1 MIIQTVRLKSQLS
14 EEELL
19 AIARER
25 APQFRALEGLVQ
37 KYYVRLGEPGRFV
50 GVYLWDS
57 RESLEAFRE
66 SELAKSIPEAYQV
79 IEAPDI
85 EIGEVV
91 FPLRG

>member
-1 MIIQTVRLKSQLS
+1 MIIQTVRLKSGLS

-25 APQFRALEGLVQ
+25 APAFRALEGLVQ
-37 KYYVRLGEPGRFV
+37 KYYVRLEEPGRFV

-57 RESLEAFRE
+57 LESMAKFRE

-79 IEAPDI
+79 TEPPHIET
-85 EIGEVV
+85 GEVV
-91 FPLRG
+91 FPLRD